1 MNRAEAPA
9 NVPLRDLL
17 DLAVPGTLLPF
28 SVLDAQ
34 GRLLLAAGKRLL
46 DDDQLQAL
54 IERGGCVDPAEAEAA
69 RLAQAGRGAVAKQ
82 SAPPAAALRQRT
94 WFERM
99 EKQVWVLDDL
109 LRSLQRGTV
118 KAAQIEAHADAYIA
132 LVERQFDAALYLCV
146 RQDDRRVAL
155 YALTHALHTATV
167 ALLTARQLGWA
178 PEAQRRVVLAALTM
192 NASIVELQARMAEQT
207 DAPSQR
213 QMAQIRAHPMQSA
226 LLLRNAGVEDAEWL
240 DAVEQH
246 HERAGGAGYPQSL
259 SAVQSLGH
267 LLRVADVFTA
277 KISPRAV
284 RSPLS
289 PQVAARQL
297 FQEEQGGPMAAA
309 LIRAVGIYPPGDFVL
324 LKNGDAGIVLQRAV
338 PGRST
343 VVVSLF
349 AANRKSVA
357 RSPRR
362 DTAVPEFAITGALA
376 ERAGL
381 PRVLPEQVYGL
392 LDGDAPA
399 A

>member
-1 MNRAEAPA
+1 MNSREAPA
-9 NVPLRDLL
+9 NVSLADLL
-17 DLAVPGTLLPF
+17 DLAVPGALLPF

-69 RLAQAGRGAVAKQ
+69 RLAQAGLGAAAPP
-82 SAPPAAALRQRT
+82 SAPAAAAPRQRT

-99 EKQVWVLDDL
+99 EKQVWLLDEL
-109 LRSLQRGTV
+109 LRSLQRATA
-118 KAAQIEAHADAYIA
+118 KAAAVEAHADAYIA

-240 DAVEQH
+240 GAVEQH
-246 HERAGGAGYPQSL
+246 HERAGGAGYPQGL
-259 SAVQSLGH
+259 SSVQPLGH

-284 RSPLS
+284 RLALS

-297 FQEEQGGPMAAA
+297 FHEEQGGPMAAA
-309 LIRAVGIYPPGDFVL
+309 LIRAVGIYPPGDFVC

-338 PGRST
+338 PGRSA

-349 AANRKSVA
+349 AANRKPVA
-357 RSPRR
+357 GSPRR
-362 DTAVPEFAITGALA
+362 DTALPEFAITGALA